1 MNRCLQPMAEYELNK
16 FRKIKW
22 KCSEVAM
29 KGLLLTPVP
38 CPSQE
43 EAHSILTSPS
53 NSHFTEIGV
62 WLKQKKEEK
71 NSCKVTYCIYQY
83 MI

>member
-1 MNRCLQPMAEYELNK
+1 MNRWLQPMAEYELNK

-38 CPSQE
+38 CPSQKKLIP
-43 EAHSILTSPS
+43 SSLLLPTPTS
-53 NSHFTEIGV
+53 
-62 WLKQKKEEK
+62 QKL
-71 NSCKVTYCIYQY
+71 VFD
-83 MI
+83 